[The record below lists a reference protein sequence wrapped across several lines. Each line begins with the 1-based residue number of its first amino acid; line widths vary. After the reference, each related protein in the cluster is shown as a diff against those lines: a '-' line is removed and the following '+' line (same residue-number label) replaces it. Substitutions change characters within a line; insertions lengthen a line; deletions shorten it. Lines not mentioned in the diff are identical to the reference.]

1 MSRILTDRVPLVR
14 PSLGQEEIAAV
25 TRVIASGWLTQGPE
39 VESFEKEF
47 AAAVGAPYAV
57 AASSC
62 TTALQMALI
71 AVGVAPGDEV
81 VTVSHSFIA
90 TANAIVAVGA
100 TPVFVD
106 VRRETLGMDPA
117 SLDRALT
124 ARTKAVLCVHQ
135 IGLPC
140 DLDKIEAIASAHHVP
155 VVEDAACAVGSEI
168 QWKGRWERVG
178 RPRGGVACFSF
189 HPRKV
194 VTTGDGG
201 MLTMRDAALA
211 ARVRLLRQHGMS
223 ISDTVRHESADV
235 VFEEYV
241 EPAFNFRMT
250 DVQAAIGR
258 PQLARL
264 DVIVAERRALAERY
278 VEALGSNRVLATL
291 HEEPWSRSNWQSF
304 PVFLREGCGVPQVAA
319 MRHLLDRGIACKRGI
334 GNAHQEPAYA
344 GRDAYRLPESE
355 WLRDHTILL
364 PLFHGLTP
372 AEQDRVI
379 EACDGLPGARP

>member
-1 MSRILTDRVPLVR
+1 MSKTVTRRVPLVR

-25 TRVIASGWLTQGPE
+25 TRVIESGWLTQGPE
-39 VESFEKEF
+39 VESFEREF
-47 AAAVGAPYAV
+47 AAAVGAPHAV

-62 TTALQMALI
+62 TTALQMALTS
-71 AVGVAPGDEV
+71 VGVGAGDEV

-117 SLDRALT
+117 ALERAFT

-140 DLDKIEAIASAHHVP
+140 DLDRIAALAAARHVP
-155 VVEDAACAVGSEI
+155 VVEDAACALGSEI
-168 QWKGRWERVG
+168 QWKGRWERIG
-178 RPRGGVACFSF
+178 RPHGAVACFSF
-189 HPRKV
+189 HPRKI

-201 MLTMRDAALA
+201 MLTMGDAGLA
-211 ARVRLLRQHGMS
+211 ARARLLRQHGMS

-235 VFEEYV
+235 VFEEYL

-250 DVQAAIGR
+250 DLQAAVGR

-264 DVIVAERRALAERY
+264 DAIVAERRTLADRYVRALA
-278 VEALGSNRVLATL
+278 SHRVLMTL
-291 HEEPWSRSNWQSF
+291 QEESWSRSNWQSF
-304 PVFLREGCGVPQVAA
+304 PVFLRVGCGVSQVAA
-319 MRHLLDRGIACKRGI
+319 MRYLLDCGVASKRGI

-344 GRDAYRLPESE
+344 ARGGCHLPESE

-372 AEQDRVI
+372 AEQDHVI
-379 EACDGLPGARP
+379 EACEGLTGARS